1 MALIYRSHAV
11 FGIPQAVKFAPKRS
25 RGMMSFQ
32 QIQLSAELSRLLA
45 VLTAETPKVTGKEKQ
60 RIARSA
66 HARWMANHASPPEEN
81 ETFDTRTEA
90 VLAAVQVA
98 EIKNLEVVVH
108 ANDGTIQKIVGNSA
122 DNLAA

>member
-1 MALIYRSHAV
+1 M
-11 FGIPQAVKFAPKRS
+11 
-25 RGMMSFQ
+25 
-32 QIQLSAELSRLLA
+32 
-45 VLTAETPKVTGKEKQ
+45 LT
-60 RIARSA
+60 
-66 HARWMANHASPPEEN
+66 
-81 ETFDTRTEA
+81 TRTEA